1 MNIFKDLKEIMNKMR
16 REIEP
21 IKKMEF
27 LELKN
32 AISKIKNSLFE
43 LKRLE
48 AEEEIISE
56 LKSRKI
62 DRLQIETLRKQI
74 YSNILDTLDEIDK
87 FP

>member
-1 MNIFKDLKEIMNKMR
+1 
-16 REIEP
+16 
-21 IKKMEF
+21 MEF

-48 AEEEIISE
+48 AEEKIISE